1 MRITCRV
8 LIYFGNVGCC
18 VDFEEWD
25 GETRWN
31 KDGSENKDDIGQS
44 EEEPLY
50 ESYFRNAPY

>member
-1 MRITCRV
+1 M
-8 LIYFGNVGCC
+8 
-18 VDFEEWD
+18 DFEEWD